1 MLCPVSCMQRGR
13 TMKHTLIAWM
23 RDRPGV
29 LNRVVGLLRRRNF
42 NIDSLQVGHSE
53 ASGIS
58 RMTFVVNGDEHMVD
72 QVIKQLRKVVDVT
85 RVDNISDR
93 PTVMHELAM
102 IRVQATPTNRG
113 EIIQL
118 VNIHSGQIVDV
129 AIDSLII
136 QIADTEE
143 KVNAL
148 LGLLQHFGMIEMVRT
163 GPVAMVRTS
172 EPWRAP
178 GTTVWRAQANGAESA
193 TAKDLFSIGGV

>member
-1 MLCPVSCMQRGR
+1 
-13 TMKHTLIAWM
+13 MKHTLIAWM
-23 RDRPGV
+23 RDKPGV

-53 ASGIS
+53 TPGIS

-72 QVIKQLRKVVDVT
+72 QVIKQLRKLVDVT
-85 RVDNISDR
+85 QVDNISDL

-102 IRVQATPTNRG
+102 IRVQATSTNRG

-118 VNIHSGQIVDV
+118 VNIHSGGIVDV

-148 LGLLQHFGMIEMVRT
+148 LGLLQHFGIIEMVRT
-163 GPVAMVRTS
+163 GPVAMVRSS
-172 EPWRAP
+172 EPWRP
-178 GTTVWRAQANGAESA
+178 RGTTVWRAQANGAEAA
-193 TAKDLFSIGGV
+193 TAKDLFSISGV